1 MCSSDLTH
9 RVKMDLNNLVSKKTE
24 WLRGEG
30 PRSDIVMS
38 TRVRLARN
46 LDGYPFFSWAN
57 AEQRK
62 NVLEKLV
69 SVFKKNDLL
78 KNTVLIR
85 IKDIS
90 EIDREFLVERHLMSQ
105 EHAVEVEQ
113 KGLVVG
119 RGEMLSIM
127 INEEDHLRMQ
137 ILRSG
142 LNITEAWR
150 IIDALD
156 TSLGG
161 SLTFA
166 YSNRF
171 GYLTACPTNTGTGLR
186 ASVMLHLPALEMTG
200 QTEKVYEAISKLGL
214 TIRGFYGEGSEASG
228 NFFQISNQVALGHSE
243 MDILD
248 NLGKVINRTIARE
261 EHTRNYLIDKR
272 KRESQDGIFRS
283 YGTLKSAR
291 IITSRETIKLLS
303 AVRLGVDL
311 GIISDI
317 DTASLNEILLLM
329 QPAHLQKMNS
339 KQLSPHERD
348 IKRADM
354 IRKKIG
360 GGK

>member
-1 MCSSDLTH
+1 MA
-9 RVKMDLNNLVSKKTE
+9 KMDLNNLVTKKPE

-105 EHAVEVEQ
+105 EHAVCVEQ

-119 RGEMLSIM
+119 DGEMLSIM

-156 TSLGG
+156 TSLGEA
-161 SLTFA
+161 LTFA

-171 GYLTACPTNTGTGLR
+171 GYLTACPTNTGTGMR
-186 ASVMLHLPALEMTG
+186 ASLLMHLPALVISEEINRVL
-200 QTEKVYEAISKLGL
+200 QALNKVGIVARGL
-214 TIRGFYGEGSEASG
+214 YGEGTKVMG
-228 NFFQISNQVALGHSE
+228 DLFQISNQVTLGSIE
-243 MDILD
+243 KGIVD
-248 NLGKVINRTIARE
+248 NLERVAKQVIEYEMKERKSIFKNERE
-261 EHTRNYLIDKR
+261 KIEDLVYRA
-272 KRESQDGIFRS
+272 
-283 YGTLKSAR
+283 YGV
-291 IITSRETIKLLS
+291 LS
-303 AVRLGVDL
+303 NAHKISFSEAMELFSKVRLGIYLGLHVDTRL
-311 GIISDI
+311 ETI
-317 DTASLNEILLLM
+317 NKLM
-329 QPAHLQKMNS
+329 IFTQPAHLQESEGKE
-339 KQLSPHERD
+339 LSVSQRD
-348 IKRADM
+348 IVRARI
-354 IRKKIG
+354 IREKLKHG
-360 GGK
+360 

>member
-1 MCSSDLTH
+1 M
-9 RVKMDLNNLVSKKTE
+9 KMDLNDLVNEKSE

-46 LDGYPFFSWAN
+46 LDGYPFFSRAKD
-57 AEQRK
+57 EQRK

-78 KNTVLIR
+78 KDAALIR

-90 EIDREFLVERHLMSQ
+90 EVDREFLVERHLMSQ
-105 EHAVEVEQ
+105 EHAVCVER

-119 RGEMLSIM
+119 KGEILSIM

-137 ILRSG
+137 ILRSA
-142 LNITEAWR
+142 LNIREAWTA
-150 IIDALD
+150 IDALD
-156 TSLGG
+156 TSLGK

-200 QTEKVYEAISKLGL
+200 QIEKVYEAISKLGL
-214 TIRGFYGEGSEASG
+214 TIRGFYGEGSEAAG

-243 MDILD
+243 GDILD
-248 NLGKVINRTIARE
+248 NLERVINRTISRE
-261 EHTRNYLIDKR
+261 EQTRGYLIDKK
-272 KRESQDGIFRS
+272 KRETQDGIFRS

-311 GIISDI
+311 GIISGI
-317 DTASLNEILLLM
+317 DTSSLNEILLLM
-329 QPAHLQKMNS
+329 HPAHLQKINS
-339 KQLSPHERD
+339 KQLSSHERD

-354 IRKKIG
+354 IRGKIG
-360 GGK
+360 GGN